1 MKPFTDEEIIGAI
14 QSGGQ
19 ASEEALRHLYL
30 SGGLRREAV
39 MAARRF
45 GGNEA
50 DVEDLFQEGLW
61 RVYEKIRSGQFEERS
76 SIQTFFNG
84 IVQNISLNEFTR
96 RKRRSEILAGLS
108 IEIQAAPVEIEGVS
122 WKEKMAILEKPLAV
136 LGELCRQVLEH
147 WAAGYSIQE
156 ITELLGFDNE
166 MAAKNKKKNCLHT
179 LRVWMKNHPENAK
192 WFKEG

>member
-61 RVYEKIRSGQFEERS
+61 RVYE
-76 SIQTFFNG
+76 N
-84 IVQNISLNEFTR
+84 
-96 RKRRSEILAGLS
+96 
-108 IEIQAAPVEIEGVS
+108 
-122 WKEKMAILEKPLAV
+122 
-136 LGELCRQVLEH
+136 LEH
-147 WAAGYSIQE
+147 IEKILNCCHFVCSYFCWYVNSI
-156 ITELLGFDNE
+156 
-166 MAAKNKKKNCLHT
+166 
-179 LRVWMKNHPENAK
+179 RVQTKRC
-192 WFKEG
+192 